1 MSCDVAL
8 QYRENVVINE
18 LLVRDVRH
26 AFCEYFLQDNYQL
39 VFAWDMLLMNICT
52 GPELAYSNGMK
63 SPSQRTLR
71 IVVVNTLAGSHAGTQ
86 GIDAQAQRNAALRIG
101 LLESGYDIVASLPA
115 DIFLPERIAQ
125 IEPDMIIIDSESD
138 ARDVLEHIVI
148 ATRDAPRPI
157 VLFTDDQTA
166 SSVDAALAA
175 GVSAYIVDGLQAE
188 RVKPVLDVALA
199 RFKREQKLL
208 DELSDTRRQLAERK
222 LIERAKG
229 VLMAKNRLTEEQAY
243 QRLRSMAMNKK
254 LKLAEIAQRVLDV
267 EDLL

>member
-1 MSCDVAL
+1 
-8 QYRENVVINE
+8 
-18 LLVRDVRH
+18 
-26 AFCEYFLQDNYQL
+26 
-39 VFAWDMLLMNICT
+39 
-52 GPELAYSNGMK
+52 MK

-71 IVVVNTLAGSHAGTQ
+71 IVVVNTVPVSDRGAGEPTQ
-86 GIDAQAQRNAALRIG
+86 QFLEAQARRNTALRIG

-125 IEPDMIIIDSESD
+125 IQPDMIIIDSESD

-148 ATRDAPRPI
+148 ATRDEPRPI
-157 VLFTDDQTA
+157 VLFTDDQTP
-166 SSVDAALAA
+166 SSMDAAIEA
-175 GVSAYIVDGLQAE
+175 GVSAYIVAGLQAE

-199 RFKREQKLL
+199 RFRREQRLQG
-208 DELSDTRRQLAERK
+208 ELSDTRRQLADRK

-243 QRLRSMAMNKK
+243 QKLRSMAMNRK
-254 LKLAEIAQRVLDV
+254 LRLAEVAQRVLDV